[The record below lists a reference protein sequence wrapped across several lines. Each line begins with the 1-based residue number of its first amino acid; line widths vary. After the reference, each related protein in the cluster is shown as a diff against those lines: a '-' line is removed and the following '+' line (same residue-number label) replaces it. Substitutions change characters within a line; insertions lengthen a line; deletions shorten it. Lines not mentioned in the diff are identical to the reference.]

1 MIARLT
7 IFRNAF
13 AFFLALL
20 FLKKINLFLFFSLF
34 FEFIIQRTSR
44 DTNTTRK
51 GSSTKVTKTIFI
63 IPPGSLFL
71 NRGAFSPLRHQRAT
85 TPTAPLI

>member
-7 IFRNAF
+7 IFRKAF
-13 AFFLALL
+13 AFFSGLA
-20 FLKKINLFLFFSLF
+20 FSSKNKSFSSFSLF

-63 IPPGSLFL
+63 IPPGSFFL